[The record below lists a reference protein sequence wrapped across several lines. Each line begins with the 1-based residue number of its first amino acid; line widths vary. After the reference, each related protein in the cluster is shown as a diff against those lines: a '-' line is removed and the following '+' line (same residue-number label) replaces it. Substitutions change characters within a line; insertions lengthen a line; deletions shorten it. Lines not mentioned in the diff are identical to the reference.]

1 VSQNYSLRFIILSYA
16 GQEEEDKEEGA
27 YEVAMGG
34 LIPLVSLLALYVI
47 QYT

>member
-16 GQEEEDKEEGA
+16 GQEEEEEEEA
-27 YEVAMGG
+27 DEVTMGG